1 MATANQVINQLTQ
14 QVALVFKQ
22 ISSFFSFVF
31 NKVHNFMNLK
41 LQEQIAYGVIG
52 VGLVLTAL
60 SIALFIL

>member
-14 QVALVFKQ
+14 QVALVFRQ

-31 NKVHNFMNLK
+31 NKVRNFNNLK

-52 VGLVLTAL
+52 VGLVLTVT
-60 SIALFIL
+60 SIVLFIL